1 MVCLEP
7 REEKTW
13 GSKRTNSR
21 GILREPFSSRRSHGR
36 RAFTHAQRIVLINV
50 HANVQGRNASEDH
63 QRFTEWAA
71 LCVLS
76 ESHFALQNGAFDWG
90 TYRQSLG
97 IYFVLMNGCLR
108 LCDLSAGNLEVA
120 PRPQPWSA
128 LGLSPLVRGEPER
141 PRNDLGTNL

>member
-1 MVCLEP
+1 VRLKADELQ
-7 REEKTW
+7 RD
-13 GSKRTNSR
+13 SQRT
-21 GILREPFSSRRSHGR
+21 ISSRRSHGR

-90 TYRQSLG
+90 TYRQSLD
-97 IYFVLMNGCLR
+97 ITSF
-108 LCDLSAGNLEVA
+108 
-120 PRPQPWSA
+120 
-128 LGLSPLVRGEPER
+128 
-141 PRNDLGTNL
+141 